1 MTNKNFDSW
10 NSRKKSLEDTVRE
23 PIKFNARDIWWCSF
37 GVNLGSEQDGS
48 GNNFERPCVIIKKL
62 SPTTAIVLPLSTK
75 KKLEVFQVPFSV
87 SGKEGYILLDQI
99 RVIDAKRL
107 FRKMGYVD
115 KETFAIIREKL
126 KSLL

>member
-1 MTNKNFDSW
+1 MTSKNFDSW
-10 NSRKKSLEDTVRE
+10 NTTKKSLENKVKR
-23 PIKFNARDIWWCSF
+23 PLKFHARDIWWCSF

-48 GNNFERPCVIIKKL
+48 GDKFERPAVIIKKL

-75 KKLEVFQVPFSV
+75 KKLEAFQVPITIS
-87 SGKEGYILLDQI
+87 SKEGYILLDQI

-126 KSLL
+126 KALL